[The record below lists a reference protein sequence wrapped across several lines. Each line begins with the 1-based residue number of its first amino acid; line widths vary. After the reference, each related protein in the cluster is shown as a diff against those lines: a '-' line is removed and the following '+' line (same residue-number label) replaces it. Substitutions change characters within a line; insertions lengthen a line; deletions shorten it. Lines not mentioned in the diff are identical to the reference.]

1 MRVNILCRLV
11 TGSSIAVAVVGGSL
25 FGSSALVGASSV
37 KNAAFCTAESYIS
50 HTAVGGVIAPFQWKT
65 VALEKATLKRA
76 DRDLAL
82 AVTDAPTKAFAKLA
96 KELVGTFSGW
106 LDDPKLL
113 SQEAKS
119 PSPSGGSF
127 TFSMSS
133 RLLARMMTMRD
144 VTLSGNYIWPIYAAC
159 PDMSSNGGAGQA
171 FGKPPPKWLA
181 TPVEVAAAGEAYGA
195 MLGSMLMSTR
205 VFNRPTVTSMRIAV
219 ARIDSK
225 HPGRDIVLMGL
236 PNLLDGV
243 WHAQYR
249 LTADHQR
256 FDVFVSQRDY
266 SIAIDPGDLP
276 RITDAVA
283 VST

>member
-1 MRVNILCRLV
+1 MRVNFLRRL
-11 TGSSIAVAVVGGSL
+11 TTWTSITAVFVGGSL
-25 FGSSALVGASSV
+25 FAASAAADASTA
-37 KNAAFCTAESYIS
+37 KEAFCTAELFIS
-50 HTAVGGVIAPFQWKT
+50 HTAVGGQIAPFQWKT
-65 VALEKATLKRA
+65 VAMEKAALKRV

-106 LDDPKLL
+106 IDDPKLL

-119 PSPSGGSF
+119 PSQSGGSF

-144 VTLSGNYIWPIYAAC
+144 VTLSGDYIWPIYAAC
-159 PDMSSNGGAGQA
+159 PAMSRNGKAGQA

-181 TPVEVAAAGEAYGA
+181 TPIEVAATGEAYDA
-195 MLGSMLMSTR
+195 MLGSRLTSKK
-205 VFNRPTVTSMRIAV
+205 VFNRPTVNSMRIAV

-225 HPGRDIVLMGL
+225 YPGRDIVLIGL

-243 WHAQYR
+243 WHTEYR

-256 FDVFVSQRDY
+256 FDVFVSQRD
-266 SIAIDPGDLP
+266 SSNATDPDDLP
-276 RITDAVA
+276 RITDVVA
-283 VST
+283 VSA